1 MQKVSP
7 FVKLGQQQSRV
18 ETSITSASASS
29 SFYLSHVIV
38 VIIILNKISIIPI
51 ITING
56 GHPSLTHASVV
67 RFLSKAESW
76 DAISP
81 YLWKLLS
88 PPIEIL
94 EIPFWRQVLLSLS
107 LSRSRPRPEKYCSA
121 ERIYDKEEAFL
132 CLHCT
137 AHTLECKR
145 LKSETHWRVQHIWL
159 YQFEWAAVH
168 LVEAQFYATQRQ
180 QGGSGVDWRCVLQCV
195 YDNLSHNLSERFLLV
210 IRISPIRFSLIRI
223 SPIRISPIL
232 SVISQKHSPGEIFWS
247 GGKYSP
253 SRAGGTMWHITWTD
267 TRNIFCLKSK

>member
-51 ITING
+51 ITIKG
-56 GHPSLTHASVV
+56 GHPFLTHASVV
-67 RFLSKAESW
+67 RFSSKAESW

-145 LKSETHWRVQHIWL
+145 LETAHTEEWNTLESATHLIISIWVGCSSFGWSTVL
-159 YQFEWAAVH
+159 CNAKAARGEWSWLEMCTAV
-168 LVEAQFYATQRQ
+168 
-180 QGGSGVDWRCVLQCV
+180 CVWQS
-195 YDNLSHNLSERFLLV
+195 LS
-210 IRISPIRFSLIRI
+210 
-223 SPIRISPIL
+223 
-232 SVISQKHSPGEIFWS
+232 
-247 GGKYSP
+247 
-253 SRAGGTMWHITWTD
+253 
-267 TRNIFCLKSK
+267 

>member
-38 VIIILNKISIIPI
+38 VIIILNIISIIPI
-51 ITING
+51 ITIQG
-56 GHPSLTHASVV
+56 GHPSITHASVV

-145 LKSETHWRVQHIWL
+145 LETAHTEEWNTLESATHLIISIWVGCSSFGWSTVL
-159 YQFEWAAVH
+159 CNATAA
-168 LVEAQFYATQRQ
+168 
-180 QGGSGVDWRCVLQCV
+180 GGLELIGDVYCSVCVT
-195 YDNLSHNLSERFLLV
+195 
-210 IRISPIRFSLIRI
+210 ISLITYRRD
-223 SPIRISPIL
+223 S
-232 SVISQKHSPGEIFWS
+232 
-247 GGKYSP
+247 Y
-253 SRAGGTMWHITWTD
+253 
-267 TRNIFCLKSK
+267 